1 MTRHS
6 ATTSSGPLKTFRLIS
21 ILLLLLTCLSSGS
34 AQVLSSTKAARV
46 ALAQPLT
53 LRWRYDSTQT
63 LNLTPAF
70 DEASIF
76 VPLSA
81 GMMVSL
87 RASDGRLR
95 WRAEIGGELSASPV
109 ADEHRVYVASE
120 ILGAEQ
126 TRTNRRR
133 ATGTLRA
140 LGSEGGVTQWMRTLA
155 NPLRGSLTLKGGKIF
170 AGGADGKFYA
180 FDAATGVGRW
190 SFEHSAP
197 FNGQSVVADA
207 RVYVGSEDGSL
218 QALDESSGKLLWR
231 YRSKGAVR
239 GPVAVADDSVF
250 FGSGDGYVYALN
262 STNGKLRW
270 KTRTGAGVQ
279 AVVRVE
285 NSLLVASLD
294 NFVYLYSL
302 GGSKVWKRQLPGRIS
317 SQPFTTIDGALFT
330 PLSSSAAVVLG
341 LVDGRPVNSLPT
353 DEEMGRSASPI
364 AVGDAVFLTTQSGLL
379 AFAEPGEGVKKGKQ
393 D

>member
-1 MTRHS
+1 MTRPIAS
-6 ATTSSGPLKTFRLIS
+6 RLAKHGTLRI
-21 ILLLLLTCLSSGS
+21 ITIWFLLFSCFSFSFG
-34 AQVLSSTKAARV
+34 QVLLSTKPARV

-53 LRWRYDSTQT
+53 LRWRFDSTQT

-70 DEASIF
+70 DDQSIF
-76 VPLSA
+76 VPLSG

-95 WRAEIGGELSASPV
+95 WRSEIGGELSASPV
-109 ADEHRVYVASE
+109 ADQQRVYVASE
-120 ILGAEQ
+120 VLGTETA
-126 TRTNRRR
+126 RADRRI

-155 NPLRGSLTLKGGKIF
+155 TPLRGSLTLKDGKIF
-170 AGGADGKFYA
+170 AGGTDGKFYS
-180 FDAATGVGRW
+180 FDGATGVARW
-190 SFEHSAP
+190 GFDYSAA
-197 FNGQSVVADA
+197 FSGQSVVADG
-207 RVYVGSEDGSL
+207 RVYVGSEDGTL
-218 QALDESSGKLLWR
+218 LALDENSGKLLWK

-239 GPVAVADDSVF
+239 GPVAVSGDSVF
-250 FGSGDGYVYALN
+250 FGSGDGYVYAVN
-262 STNGKLRW
+262 AGNGKLRW

-279 AVVRVE
+279 AVAQVE
-285 NSLLVASLD
+285 SSLLVASLD

-302 GGSKVWKRQLPGRIS
+302 GGRRVWKRQLPGRIS

-341 LVDGRPVNSLPT
+341 LGDGRPVNSLPT

-379 AFAEPGEGVKKGKQ
+379 AFAEPAEGVTKGKQ